1 MKKARRSPSRKKG
14 ARLWYVGGSQF

>member
-1 MKKARRSPSRKKG
+1 MKKARRSPSRRKG